1 MSSQVSTA
9 GEVSGKVQAQGTRLP
24 LLSRSPHLRR
34 SLAFWCLV
42 GPMVLGLLIFVYIP
56 ILWGLVL
63 SFSQAKATVIPTAFI
78 GLSNYWSMLTDPNF
92 QKALVT
98 FVIFALFIV
107 PTTFVLSLGLALLIN
122 SARFLQGF
130 FRSVFFLPTA
140 ISYVAAAVVWKM
152 SIFNGLPY
160 GLANMVLGLF
170 NLGPITWIGTPN
182 PPWYWLVLVSVRLWL
197 QLGFYMIIFLAGL
210 QEIPRDIYEAAAVD
224 GASSGWTRFRSI
236 TFPLLRNTSVSILL
250 LLLIAA
256 FQAFDEFYNILVNFG
271 AVGNVELART
281 PLMYLYQVS
290 FNQFDFGRGDAGSFI
305 LTAII
310 VLFTLLQGRIFGFG
324 RSDR

>member
-1 MSSQVSTA
+1 MSSQVSTT
-9 GEVSGKVQAQGTRLP
+9 GEAPGEVQAQKARMP
-24 LLSRSPHLRR
+24 WLSRSPRLRR
-34 SLAFWCLV
+34 SLAFWGLM
-42 GPMVLGLLIFVYIP
+42 GPLALGLLVFVYIP
-56 ILWGLVL
+56 ILWGLML
-63 SFSQAKATVIPTAFI
+63 SFSQAKATVIPTAFV
-78 GLSNYWSMLTDPNF
+78 GFSNYWSMLTDPNF

-107 PTTFVLSLGLALLIN
+107 PTTFVLSLGLALLVN

-140 ISYVAAAVVWKM
+140 ISYVAAAVVWRM

-170 NLGPITWIGTPN
+170 KIAPISWIATPN
-182 PPWYWLVLVSVRLWL
+182 PPWYWLVLVSLRLWL
-197 QLGFYMIIFLAGL
+197 QLGFFMIIFLAGL
-210 QEIPRDIYEAAAVD
+210 QEIPHDIYEAAAVD

-256 FQAFDEFYNILVNFG
+256 FQAFDEFYNIMG
-271 AVGNVELART
+271 GNSAQARP
-281 PLMYLYQVS
+281 PLLYLYQVS
-290 FNQFDFGRGDAGSFI
+290 FGQFDFGRGDAGSFI
-305 LTAII
+305 LTVVI